1 MGHIYRQKFEVLV
14 TFENK
19 ICEIL
24 IAFNHCYTCITVW
37 SVIFGNVN
45 GV

>member
-1 MGHIYRQKFEVLV
+1 MGHIYSQKFEVLV

-24 IAFNHCYTCITVW
+24 IACYTCITAW